1 MPDKPPLV
9 RLIWATPNGEDL
21 LTYILAGLAAE

>member
-1 MPDKPPLV
+1 MPQESPV
-9 RLIWATPNGEDL
+9 RLIWSTPNGEDL